1 MRVLICAAGT
11 TGDVHPLVGIAAAM
25 RQRGHE
31 VFLLTNPAY
40 ARLAKEAGVHFHPVG
55 TREELES
62 LKADPRAWTYAG
74 GWKVWTRGAGLAA
87 MSELFE
93 AIKKLQQPGETI
105 VATSYLCFGAR
116 VAQEKLG
123 LPTAT
128 LHLNV
133 HTVRSTCGIFAY
145 PPPEFLPEGLIP
157 SIALPQSAPHWLN
170 RASLWVADMLS
181 SQRVLARGIRGFQ
194 REQGLP
200 PTRRFVHDWWTSPEL
215 AIGLFPGWWAG
226 EHPDWPTQMVTT
238 GFPIWDRSESE
249 AISPPLR
256 AFIGDEKIL
265 VYSPGASAGHTAT
278 HFAAFASACEATG
291 HRGLILTPK
300 PPADLL
306 AQDRVRFESY
316 VPFRQ
321 LLPHAAAVVHH
332 AGIGTS
338 AQCLAAGVPQ
348 VVVPTLYN
356 QPDTAIRLERLGVA
370 QKILP
375 KRFDERSLTEA
386 LKRVLAED
394 TGQACRDS
402 AAKMADA
409 DPLPEICRHLESL
422 SGSSATT
429 RIIRR

>member
-40 ARLAKEAGVHFHPVG
+40 ERQVKEAGVHFHPIG
-55 TREELES
+55 TRAELDS

-74 GWKVWTRGAGLAA
+74 GWKVWTQGAGLAS
-87 MSELFE
+87 MPELFQ
-93 AIKKLQQPGETI
+93 AIEKLQKPGETI
-105 VATSYLCFGAR
+105 VAASYLCFGAR

-133 HTVRSTCGIFAY
+133 HTVRSTYGIYAY

-157 SIALPQSAPHWLN
+157 SIALPQSAPQWLH
-170 RASLWVADMLS
+170 RTSLWLADMVS
-181 SQRVLARGIRGFQ
+181 SQRVLAGGIRQFQ
-194 REQGLP
+194 REQGLSA
-200 PTRRFVHDWWTSPEL
+200 TRLFVRDWWTSPDL
-215 AIGLFPGWWAG
+215 AIGLFPDWWAG
-226 EHPDWPTQMVTT
+226 EHPDWPPQMVTT
-238 GFPIWDRSESE
+238 GFPFWDRSESE
-249 AISPPLR
+249 VMSDSLQEFLSDGR
-256 AFIGDEKIL
+256 KIL
-265 VYSPGASAGHTAT
+265 VYSPGASAGHTDT
-278 HFAAFASACEATG
+278 HFSAFASASESTEY
-291 HRGLILTPK
+291 RGLILTPN
-300 PPADLL
+300 PQADLL
-306 AQDRVRFESY
+306 TRGHIRFETY

-375 KRFDERSLTEA
+375 KRFHERSLSEA
-386 LKRVLAED
+386 LKGVLAED
-394 TGQACRDS
+394 TGEACGRT
-402 AAKMADA
+402 AAMMENA

-422 SGSSATT
+422 SS
-429 RIIRR
+429 

>member
-1 MRVLICAAGT
+1 
-11 TGDVHPLVGIAAAM
+11 M

-40 ARLAKEAGVHFHPVG
+40 ERLAIEAGIFFQPIG

-74 GWKVWTRGAGLAA
+74 GWKVWTRGAGLAS
-87 MSELFE
+87 MPELFQ
-93 AIKKLQQPGETI
+93 AIRKLHLPGETI
-105 VATSYLCFGAR
+105 VAASYLCFGAR

-133 HTVRSTCGIFAY
+133 HTVRSTYGIFAY

-157 SIALPQSAPHWLN
+157 SIALPQSAPQWIH
-170 RASLWVADMLS
+170 RASLWLADVVS
-181 SQRVLARGIRGFQ
+181 SQRVLAGGIRRFQ

-200 PTRRFVHDWWTSPEL
+200 ATRRFVRDWWTSPDL
-215 AIGLFPGWWAG
+215 AIGLFPEWWAG
-226 EHPDWPTQMVTT
+226 EHPDWPQQMVTT
-238 GFPIWDRSESE
+238 GFPFWDRSGSE
-249 AISPPLR
+249 AMSTPLR
-256 AFIGDEKIL
+256 EFIGDEKIL
-265 VYSPGASAGHTAT
+265 VYSPGASAGHTET
-278 HFAAFASACEATG
+278 HFSAFVSACEATG
-291 HRGLILTPK
+291 YRGLILTPN
-300 PPADLL
+300 PPLDSL

-321 LLPHAAAVVHH
+321 LLPHTAAVVHH

-394 TGQACRDS
+394 AGQACRDT
-402 AAKMADA
+402 AAKMAGF
-409 DPLPEICRHLESL
+409 DPLPEICRYLESL
-422 SGSSATT
+422 S
-429 RIIRR
+429 R